1 MSTADHERQSA
12 LRGLK
17 YEQEANM
24 KHTLR
29 KYLSSR
35 GSALF
40 MVLSTMTALLI
51 VVMAMYFSVV
61 SSRSV
66 QYAVFNQEQSYQ
78 SSISVADAVIA
89 GLNDGKLNTLSGEF
103 FKLNVGESKSTN
115 GNGFASLYAGGTKD
129 DDPEIG
135 AYDVTVTRL
144 NDEGEFYVYDFVVTA
159 KVNGVTETTHTLVR
173 LSAGKPAPPPTGKTF
188 TATGYLPNEN
198 WVGLGNYYDEVHIDS
213 EYAVIGLEGA
223 AIFGDYTAAGSVE
236 INNTTQTSSDG
247 MYNIATNEPKH
258 WSIGNNLKLSTQAA
272 SSNINDWLNHG
283 TDDEH
288 TTVVVGGDLYINDTC
303 SFPIPQYVDVYVLG
317 DCYLGTMDN
326 VMGNLFVGGRFYATG
341 NMNGTGK
348 AIRQGTNGYIYLS
361 SDDDIDEYATDPYGA
376 ANSHIVN
383 WAANVSAD
391 DEKLYT
397 REKAVDALNT
407 AIGSNA
413 YPKWVPE
420 VEEIADGGKRVD
432 IAFNSTWHDVTD
444 PFTHAVIPQETFVVE
459 HPDLKYSE
467 SNTSVMLGNIYNA
480 AAWDDGTAT
489 ANNYYIIIDT
499 GDDPKNVFTIRLL
512 ANTYLEADDDN
523 MDHVSTDDQT
533 DPYPNTPSGYE
544 DEEHKSFTWRP
555 YNGRVCDPADT
566 SVNTFVLIKGR
577 GTVIFD
583 IPENVTYQSTGRDFV
598 GHMNWL
604 ALLSTYNDAKGHPA
618 LGDYQG
624 MPTKVD
630 KMIHKRCTG
639 SNKCEYEEYYEDS
652 KKVEGKYYCKTH
664 ECVVESTAASVA
676 DLVASFEDGICPCH
690 NRVGRKEIA
699 GAFDLDS
706 LTGDFVSRDDAD
718 KFIYPTTNLWIVSCN
733 ENAEIRMSTTKDG
746 TTFQYNPTFGFVYA
760 PYMTF
765 TAKAAGDEGGLR
777 LAGGLI
783 VSDLL
788 LNDRYAYLYI
798 SPETNYADLIGENA
812 VPLTP
817 QGNRSWRKYG
827 Y

>member
-1 MSTADHERQSA
+1 
-12 LRGLK
+12 
-17 YEQEANM
+17 M

-103 FKLNVGESKSTN
+103 FKLKVGETKSTN
-115 GNGFASLYAGGTKD
+115 GNGFASLSASGTEE

-236 INNTTQTSSDG
+236 INNTTQTGSDG

-258 WSIGNNLKLSTQAA
+258 WSIGNNLRLSVQAA

-288 TTVVVGGDLYINDTC
+288 TTIIVGGDLYINDTC

-317 DCYLGTMDN
+317 DCHLGTMDN

-341 NMNGTGK
+341 DLYGSGK
-348 AIRQGTNGYIYLS
+348 AIRQAENGYIYLS
-361 SDDDIDEYATDPYGA
+361 NADDIDAYAIGAYGVT
-376 ANSHIVN
+376 NSHIVD
-383 WAANVSAD
+383 WAANISAD

-397 REKAVDALNT
+397 RQKAVDALNM

-420 VEEIADGGKRVD
+420 VEEIDDGGKRVD
-432 IAFNSTWHDVTD
+432 IAFNSHWEDVTD
-444 PFTHAVIPQETFVVE
+444 PISHKNIPKETFVVE
-459 HPDLKYSE
+459 DPGLKYSE
-467 SNTSVMLGNIYNA
+467 SNKSVMLGNIYDA
-480 AAWDDGTAT
+480 AALVPGTAAQ
-489 ANNYYIIIDT
+489 ANNFYIIIDT
-499 GDDPKNVFTIRLL
+499 GDDPENVFTIRLL
-512 ANTYLEADDDN
+512 ANTHLEADDDST
-523 MDHVSTDDQT
+523 DHISTDDQT
-533 DPYPNTPSGYE
+533 DPYPDAPLGYE
-544 DEEHKSFTWRP
+544 DGEHKSFTWRP
-555 YNGRVCDPADT
+555 YKGNLCNPADG
-566 SVNTFVLIKGR
+566 SVFTYVLIKGR

-583 IPENVTYQSTGRDFV
+583 IPENVTYQSTGFEFV

-604 ALLSTYNDAKGHPA
+604 ALLSNSNDSKGHPNA
-618 LGDYQG
+618 GNYQG
-624 MPTKVD
+624 MPTAVN
-630 KMIHKRCTG
+630 KMIHKSCTG
-639 SNKCEYEEYYEDS
+639 SNKCEYEDYYEDS

-664 ECVVESTAASVA
+664 ECVVESTAATVA
-676 DLVASFEDGICPCH
+676 DLVASFEDGVCPCH

-699 GAFDLDS
+699 EAYNFDS
-706 LTGDFVSRDDAD
+706 LSVSEDFVSRDDAGN
-718 KFIYPTTNLWIVSCN
+718 FIYPTTNLWIVSCN

-765 TAKAAGDEGGLR
+765 TAKAAGNEGGLR

-798 SPETNYADLIGENA
+798 SPETNYADLIGEYI
-812 VPLTP
+812 PLTP

>member
-1 MSTADHERQSA
+1 
-12 LRGLK
+12 
-17 YEQEANM
+17 M

-78 SSISVADAVIA
+78 SSVSVADAVIA
-89 GLNDGKLNTLSGEF
+89 GLNDGKLDKLSGEF
-103 FKLNVGESKSTN
+103 FKLKVGETKSTN
-115 GNGFASLYAGGTKD
+115 GNGFASLTGTGTKD
-129 DDPEIG
+129 DDVNIG

-144 NDEGEFYVYDFVVTA
+144 NDEGEFYVYDFIVTA
-159 KVNGVTETTHTLVR
+159 MVNGVSETTHTLVR
-173 LSAGKPAPPPTGKTF
+173 LSAGKPAPTPTGKTF

-213 EYAVIGLEGA
+213 EYCVVGLEGA

-236 INNTTQTSSDG
+236 INSTTQTSNDG
-247 MYNIATNEPKH
+247 LYNIATNEPKH
-258 WSIGNNLKLSTQAA
+258 WSIGNNLKLSTEAA
-272 SSNINDWLNHG
+272 STNINDWLNHG
-283 TDDEH
+283 TSTEH
-288 TTVVVGGDLYINDTC
+288 TTLVIGGDLHIKDNC

-317 DCYLGTMDN
+317 DCYLGTMDD
-326 VMGNLFVGGRFYATG
+326 VMGNLFVGGRLYASG
-341 NMNGTGK
+341 NLYGTGK
-348 AIRQGTNGYIYLS
+348 AIRQGKNGYIYLS
-361 SDDDIDEYATDPYGA
+361 SSDDMDAYEKDPYGA
-376 ANSHIVN
+376 SNSHIVD
-383 WAANVSAD
+383 WATTVSD
-391 DEKLYT
+391 DNELLYT
-397 REKAVDALNT
+397 KDKVVDNLNT
-407 AIGSNA
+407 AIGSNS
-413 YPKWVPE
+413 YPKWTPE
-420 VEEIADGGKRVD
+420 VDDTKRVD
-432 IAFNSTWHDVTD
+432 IAFNSSWQDQTD
-444 PFTHAVIPQETFVVE
+444 PFTGAIIPRETYVAAPSELV
-459 HPDLKYSE
+459 YSD
-467 SNTSVMLGNIYNA
+467 SNKSCMIGNIYNVA
-480 AAWDDGTAT
+480 AFGDQGLTG
-489 ANNYYIIIDT
+489 NNYYIIIDT

-512 ANTYLEADDDN
+512 ANTHLEADDD
-523 MDHVSTDDQT
+523 STVHISADYQT
-533 DPYPNTPSGYE
+533 AEYPKSASGHE
-544 DEEHKSFTWRP
+544 DKEHKSFTWRP
-555 YNGRVCDPADT
+555 YKGELCDPADT

-604 ALLSTYNDAKGHPA
+604 ALLSAGTDGKGHPYIN
-618 LGDYQG
+618 DYQG

-630 KMIHKRCTG
+630 KMVHKSCTG
-639 SNKCEYEEYYEDS
+639 SNACDYEEYYEDG

-664 ECVVESTAASVA
+664 ECVVESSEESVA
-676 DLVASFEDGICPCH
+676 ALVASFEDGVCLCH

-699 GAFDLDS
+699 NLYSIDS
-706 LTGDFVSRDDAD
+706 MTGDFVNRDKSD
-718 KFIYPTTNLWIVSCN
+718 KFIYPTTNVWFVSCN

-746 TTFQYNPTFGFVYA
+746 TSFQYNPTFGFVYA

-765 TAKAAGDEGGLR
+765 TAKGAGNEGGLR

-788 LNDRYAYLYI
+788 LNDRYAYVYI
-798 SPETNYADLIGENA
+798 SPEMNYADLLGKDA
-812 VPLTP
+812 VPLLP